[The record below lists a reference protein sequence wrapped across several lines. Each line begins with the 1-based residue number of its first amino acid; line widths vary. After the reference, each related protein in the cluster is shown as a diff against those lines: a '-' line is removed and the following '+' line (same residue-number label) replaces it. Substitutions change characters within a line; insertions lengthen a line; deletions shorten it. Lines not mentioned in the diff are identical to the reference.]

1 MIRNEGEHWFD
12 TDEYFRL
19 STLYIF
25 GEYFAW
31 IRILELTFG
40 FVPYESSSGGRELNF
55 RLNGPFR
62 ALTSHTY
69 FSGYVD
75 VKTIDASQVPRLML
89 SAIGEGMTSSSGA
102 PINFTDFLA
111 KYADDMR
118 LRRWFSDLESFLLA
132 AHPSDTV
139 RWDRLIA
146 TGATLRLLIR
156 FLDPKG
162 NLVAGRSPSNLGLL
176 GHPEVKLR
184 IQNETAGPPAPGAH

>member
-1 MIRNEGEHWFD
+1 MVRNEQECWFD

-31 IRILELTFG
+31 IRILERTFG
-40 FVPYESSSGGRELNF
+40 FIPYESRSRGRELNF

-75 VKTIDASQVPRLML
+75 PDSVGASQVPRLML
-89 SAIGEGMTSSSGA
+89 SAIGEGMTSTDDV
-102 PINFTDFLA
+102 PVTFTDFLG

-118 LRRWFSDLESFLLA
+118 LRRWFAELESFLSA
-132 AHPSDTV
+132 VHPGDTI

-162 NLVAGRSPSNLGLL
+162 NLVALRLPSNLELL
-176 GHPEVKLR
+176 AHPEVKLR
-184 IQNETAGPPAPGAH
+184 IDGETARYRT